1 MPSSTARST
10 ARWLVLFFCF
20 LSSTFLL
27 AQSTG
32 GRILGRVADPSGAVL
47 ANVKVSLVNEATGAS
62 REAVTSDSGDYVLV
76 EVPPGNYRVEFED
89 TGFKKSVH
97 KNVVVEVN
105 QVVTLNATLQIGGMQ
120 EVVEV
125 TAEAPL
131 IETTSTQ
138 MGHVVNQR
146 AVSQLPLNA
155 RDTYQLLQLQPGVQS
170 QTGSDLFYGS
180 DNAGVVSVNGGR
192 GRSNNFSVNGGDAN
206 DQFANL
212 PAVQPTPDSIE
223 EFRVLTNTF
232 DAEYGRNSGA
242 VVNVVT
248 KSGTNNFHGNVYEF
262 FRNKVLNATGPL
274 DIEKPDFKQN
284 QFGGTF
290 GGPIKKD
297 RTFFFASYEGRRIRQ
312 GISSDSIQ
320 VPTPEERAGDF
331 SGQSVFSGTLTDQTV
346 ADVLNARAGC
356 STAVSSAGGAPIAA
370 GTDFATIF
378 PGNIIPAECM
388 DPTAVDLM
396 SQFVPAANR
405 PDGTFQTVAGIHQD
419 RTDQFTFKFDHR
431 INQKQNFSGYY
442 YFDDSTLFDPYSRF
456 QAGGA
461 SVLGFGANTKERYQ
475 QWNLTHNWTISNT
488 LVNEAHFTYFREAQR
503 NFLHPART
511 NLVQNSCLTVSPDAC
526 FSDGTADNAT
536 GIHPRL
542 GANREGVP
550 FVDVSGLFSYG
561 NNFEGELPQVGNTFQ
576 WSDSLS
582 WVKGSHTI
590 KFGADVRRQRF
601 DQTLYYNINGLYSYY
616 GGNPNDVGSDDLMPN
631 YLLGLPDSFSQG
643 SAQVENVR
651 SSIFAVFAQDSWKI
665 KKNVTLNYG
674 LRWELFTPLTDIG
687 KHVQSFR
694 PGQVSTIYPCQFTD
708 PVMIQIFQDAGVANP
723 DCDNTGVVPTGLVVP
738 GDAGVPAGLTTTY
751 YKTFAP
757 RLGIAWSPGDS
768 GKTSIRAGWGLFY
781 NPMEQLVLEQ
791 FSAEPPFGGS
801 NIINAPLFNTPYI
814 QQDGTQKPNPFNGI
828 LNPPRGQPVDW
839 ALYRPLLL
847 YGQFQ
852 PHLRTQ
858 YSAQYNLNIQRELTK
873 DMVLQVGYVG
883 SQGHRLLA
891 SHDINFGNAQSCID
905 LNNMA
910 NIYGDDNLACG
921 QFYADS
927 AFFIPTDEGGTPT
940 VAPPGGLHL
949 PYGPA
954 GSRNIAA
961 GTPISSVAPG
971 GITLVG
977 LRPYSSPNCNP
988 LTGTG
993 CPQDGTPVFSSI
1005 FAEDTIANSNYNSL
1019 QVSLEKRFSHGV
1031 QAQLAY
1037 TFSKSFDQA
1046 SSFEGELN
1054 PLDPHGTYSL
1064 SQFDARHR
1072 LVLSYVWQL
1081 PIPKYSGF
1089 AGKALNGW
1097 DVSGIYTYQSGF
1109 PIRITSSADNELMYS
1124 AFFEYPG
1131 EPNQLAPFRRTDP
1144 KTTGGYWFDPN
1155 SFTENASDDTEP
1167 PCSAGAVF
1175 NCYDPSLFGQIGNA
1189 KRTICCGPPVNNVD
1203 FALHKVLPVGEN
1215 KRFEFRAE
1223 FFNLF
1228 NHAQFNNP
1236 DGSTT
1241 DGSDF
1246 GRILRAKQPRLIQL
1260 ALKFY
1265 F

>member
-1 MPSSTARST
+1 MSSSKARWTS
-10 ARWLVLFFCF
+10 RWLVVLCF
-20 LSSTFLL
+20 VSSTFLL

-47 ANVKVSLVNEATGAS
+47 ANVKVTLVNEATGS
-62 REAVTSDSGDYVLV
+62 TREAMTSDSGDYVLV
-76 EVPPGNYRVEFED
+76 EVQPGSYRVEFEQR
-89 TGFKKSVH
+89 GFKKNVQ
-97 KNVVVEVN
+97 KNVVVQVN
-105 QVVTLNATLQIGGMQ
+105 QVVTLNTTLQLGATQ

-125 TAEAPL
+125 TGEAPL
-131 IETTSTQ
+131 VETTSTQ
-138 MGHVVNQR
+138 MGAVVNQR
-146 AVSQLPLNA
+146 SVSQLPLNA

-212 PAVQPTPDSIE
+212 PAVQPSPDSIE

-248 KSGTNNFHGNVYEF
+248 KSGTNKFHGNVYEF

-274 DIEKPDFKQN
+274 DSEKPDFKQN

-290 GGPIKKD
+290 GGPIKRD

-312 GISSDSIQ
+312 GISSDSIA
-320 VPTPEERAGDF
+320 VPTSDERAGDF
-331 SGQSVFSGTLTDQTV
+331 SGQSVFSGTLNDPFVAQT
-346 ADVLNARAGC
+346 LNARPGC
-356 STAVSSAGGAPIAA
+356 TAAVQTAGGDPVAA
-370 GTDFATIF
+370 GNDFANIF
-378 PGNIIPAECM
+378 PGNVIPAECM

-396 SQFVPAANR
+396 NQFVPGSNR
-405 PDGTFQTVAGIHQD
+405 PDGTFQTVSGIHQD

-431 INQKQNFSGYY
+431 INDKQGFSAYY

-461 SVLGFGANTKERYQ
+461 SVLGFGANTKDRYQ

-511 NLVQNSCLTVSPDAC
+511 NLVQDSCATVPSAAC
-526 FSDGTADNAT
+526 FSDGTATNDT
-536 GIHPRL
+536 GIHPGL
-542 GANREGVP
+542 GAGREGVP
-550 FVDVSGLFSYG
+550 FVDISGLFSYG

-582 WVKGSHTI
+582 WVKGSHTY

-616 GGNPNDVGSDDLMPN
+616 GGSNNDVGSDDLMPN

-651 SSIFAVFAQDSWKI
+651 STIFALFAQDSWKI
-665 KKNVTLNYG
+665 RKNLTLNYG
-674 LRWELFTPLTDIG
+674 LRWELFTPLTDISQ
-687 KHVQSFR
+687 HVQSFR

-708 PVMIQIFQDAGVANP
+708 PVMTQIFQNSGVANP
-723 DCDNTGVVPTGLVVP
+723 DCTNTGVVPTGLVVP
-738 GDAGVPAGLTTTY
+738 GDKGVPAGLTSTY

-768 GKTSIRAGWGLFY
+768 SKTSIRAGWGLFY

-801 NIINAPLFNTPYI
+801 NLINAPLFNTPYL

-828 LNPPRGQPVDW
+828 LDPPRGQPVDW

-858 YSAQYNLNIQRELTK
+858 YSTQYNLNIQRELTQ

-891 SHDINFGNAQSCID
+891 SHDVNFGNAQSCID
-905 LNNMA
+905 LNSVL
-910 NIYGDDNLACG
+910 GDGTCG

-927 AFFIPTDEGGTPT
+927 PFTIPAGTTLP
-940 VAPPGGLHL
+940 VPFHL
-949 PYGPA
+949 PYSGNGGGPTV
-954 GSRNIAA
+954 IPQ
-961 GTPISSVAPG
+961 GT
-971 GITLVG
+971 TLANDLQMVG
-977 LRPYSSPNCNP
+977 LRRYSSPNCDP

-1089 AGKALNGW
+1089 AGRVLSDW

-1131 EPNQLAPFRRTDP
+1131 EPDQIAPFRRTDP
-1144 KTTGGYWFDPN
+1144 KATGGYWFDPN
-1155 SFTENASDDTEP
+1155 SFTENASDNSEP
-1167 PCSAGAVF
+1167 PCSAGAAF
-1175 NCYDPSLFGQIGNA
+1175 NCYDPSLFGRIGNA
-1189 KRTICCGPPVNNVD
+1189 RRTICCGPPVNNID
-1203 FALHKVLPVGEN
+1203 FAVHKVLPVGEG

-1223 FFNLF
+1223 FYNLC
-1228 NHAQFNNP
+1228 NHSQFNSP
-1236 DGSTT
+1236 DGSST

-1246 GRILRAKQPRLIQL
+1246 GRILRAKQPRLIQM

>member
-1 MPSSTARST
+1 MTSSTARRT
-10 ARWLVLFFCF
+10 AIRLAVLFC
-20 LSSTFLL
+20 LVCPTFVF
-27 AQSTG
+27 AQSTA
-32 GRILGRVADPSGAVL
+32 GRIVGRVADPSGAVL
-47 ANVKVSLVNEATGAS
+47 SNVKVTVVNEATGAT
-62 REAVTSDSGDYVLV
+62 REAVTNDSGDYTMI
-76 EVPPGNYRVEFED
+76 EVPPGSYRVEFEER
-89 TGFKKSVH
+89 GFKKNVQ
-97 KNVVVEVN
+97 KNVIIQVN
-105 QVVTLNATLQIGGMQ
+105 QVVTLNSTMQLGGTQ

-131 IETTSTQ
+131 VETTSTQ
-138 MGHVVNQR
+138 MGAVVNQR

-248 KSGTNNFHGNVYEF
+248 KSGTNTFHGNVYEF
-262 FRNKVLNATGPL
+262 FRNKVLNASGPL
-274 DIEKPDFKQN
+274 DSEKPDFKQN

-312 GISSDSIQ
+312 GISSDSIL
-320 VPTPEERAGDF
+320 VPTAGERAGDF
-331 SGQSVFSGTLTDQTV
+331 SGQDPFSGVLSDQTV
-346 ADVLNARAGC
+346 ADQLNARNGGAC
-356 STAVSSAGGAPIAA
+356 ATAVAAAGGVPIAPGA
-370 GTDFATIF
+370 NFSDIF
-378 PGNIIPAECM
+378 QGNQIPAACM
-388 DPTAVDLM
+388 DPTSVDLM
-396 SQFVPAANR
+396 NQFVPAANR
-405 PDGTFQTVAGIHQD
+405 PDGTFQTVSGIHRD
-419 RTDQFTFKFDHR
+419 RTDQFTVKFDHR
-431 INQKQNFSGYY
+431 ITEKQNFSAYY
-442 YFDDSTLFDPYSRF
+442 YFNDSTLYDPYSRF

-461 SVLGFGANTKERYQ
+461 TTLGFGANTQERYQ
-475 QWNLTHNWTISNT
+475 QYNLTHNWTLSNNV
-488 LVNEAHFTYFREAQR
+488 VNEAHFTYFREAQG
-503 NFLHPART
+503 NFLHPQRT
-511 NLVQNSCLTVSPDAC
+511 GLVQDSCATVPADAC
-526 FSDGTADNAT
+526 FNDGTANNDT

-561 NNFEGELPQVGNTFQ
+561 NNFEGEIPQVGNSFQ

-582 WVKGSHTI
+582 WVKGTHTM
-590 KFGADVRRQRF
+590 KFGGDVRRMRF
-601 DQTLYYNINGLYSYY
+601 DQTLYYNVNGLYSYY
-616 GGNPNDVGSDDLMPN
+616 GGSANDVGSDDLMPN

-651 SSIFAVFAQDSWKI
+651 SSIFSLFAQDSWKI
-665 KKNVTLNYG
+665 KKNITLNYG
-674 LRWELFTPLTDIG
+674 LRWELFTPLTDISQ
-687 KHVQSFR
+687 HVQSFR

-708 PVMIQIFQDAGVANP
+708 PVMTTIFQNAGVANP
-723 DCDNTGVVPTGLVVP
+723 DCANTGVTPTGLVVP
-738 GDAGVPAGLTTTY
+738 GDKGVPAGLTSTY

-757 RLGIAWSPGDS
+757 RLGLAWSPGDS
-768 GKTSIRAGWGLFY
+768 GKTSIRMGWGLFY

-801 NIINAPLFNTPYI
+801 NIINAPLFNTPYE

-828 LNPPRGQPVDW
+828 LNPTRGQPVDW
-839 ALYRPLLL
+839 ALYRPILL

-858 YSAQYNLNIQRELTK
+858 YSTQYNLNIQRELTK
-873 DMVLQVGYVG
+873 DLVLQVGYVG

-891 SHDINFGNAQSCID
+891 SHDVNYGNSQTCID
-905 LNNMA
+905 LNSVL
-910 NIYGDDNLACG
+910 GDGSCG

-927 AFFIPTDEGGTPT
+927 AFTIPAGTTLP
-940 VAPPGGLHL
+940 VPFHL
-949 PYGPA
+949 PYSANGGGPTV
-954 GSRNIAA
+954 IPQ
-961 GTPISSVAPG
+961 GTTLSNDLQ
-971 GITLVG
+971 LVG
-977 LRPYSSPNCNP
+977 LRRYSSPNCDP

-1019 QVSLEKRFSHGV
+1019 QVSLEKRFSHGL
-1031 QAQLAY
+1031 QAEMAY

-1054 PLDPHGTYSL
+1054 PLDPRGTYSL

-1072 LVLSYVWQL
+1072 LVLSYIWQL
-1081 PIPKYSGF
+1081 PIPKYSGV
-1089 AGKALNGW
+1089 AGKLLSDW

-1131 EPNQLAPFRRTDP
+1131 EPNQLAPFRKVDR
-1144 KTTGGYWFDPN
+1144 KASGGYWFDPN
-1155 SFTENASDDTEP
+1155 SFTENASDDTQS
-1167 PCSAGAVF
+1167 PCSAGASF
-1175 NCYDPSLFGQIGNA
+1175 NCYDPGLFGQIGNA
-1189 KRTICCGPPVNNVD
+1189 RRTICCGPPVNNID
-1203 FALHKVLPVGEN
+1203 FAVHKVLPVGEG

-1223 FFNLF
+1223 FFNLL

-1236 DGSTT
+1236 DGNTT

-1246 GRILRAKQPRLIQL
+1246 GRLLRAKAPRQIQM